1 MSPTRAFLLF
11 FVKKKMVIPNTNDE
25 SMTYLDE
32 MQVSLRESWLFY
44 VKLGSVV
51 VAAIFDLRSVPQS

>member
-1 MSPTRAFLLF
+1 
-11 FVKKKMVIPNTNDE
+11 MVIPNTNDE